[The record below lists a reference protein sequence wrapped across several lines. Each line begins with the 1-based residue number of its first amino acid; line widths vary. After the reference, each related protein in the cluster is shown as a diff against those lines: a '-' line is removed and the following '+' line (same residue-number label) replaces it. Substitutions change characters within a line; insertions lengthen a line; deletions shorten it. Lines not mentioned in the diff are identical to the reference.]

1 MPLARPWKPLDR
13 STIGSVPDRYG
24 MYELG
29 DEDGSIT
36 AIEHG
41 PLRDELKEALAYG
54 DGTQVRWQST
64 QDRKEAERLVED
76 HRERHAAR

>member
-24 MYELG
+24 IYELG
-29 DEDGSIT
+29 DGDGSII

-41 PLRDELKEALAYG
+41 PLRDELKDALAYG
-54 DGTQVRWQST
+54 DGQQVRWQST
-64 QDRKEAERLVED
+64 QDRTEAEQLVET
-76 HRERHAAR
+76 HRERHGTQ